1 MLNLLSFVL
10 LAVSFSSQANGVS
23 IGPVTDLHILNG
35 SLTPDGYTRL

>member
-1 MLNLLSFVL
+1 MLNPFSFVFLSALLS
-10 LAVSFSSQANGVS
+10 AQANGVS

>member
-10 LAVSFSSQANGVS
+10 LAGSFSTQANGVS

-35 SLTPDGYTRL
+35 SLTPDGYTRV

>member
-1 MLNLLSFVL
+1 MFNLLSFF
-10 LAVSFSSQANGVS
+10 LAVPFLTQANGVS